1 MEIDFFRNED
11 YNALADLTKRS
22 FALSAYTVDRHL
34 PRPLR
39 GEVFFQTVVTRALRE
54 NSNACLVAR
63 KRDVPL
69 GYIIYGVDLDLS
81 KKFGV
86 TLATIILFCVD
97 EAHRRQGVGRN
108 LLARAIGL
116 LKSRGVELLTVGTDC
131 NNLPA
136 LTLYQQAGFM
146 TRLTWGAWRLYPGF
160 VPEAAM
166 SAQPTSL
173 TSLTPYANGLR
184 FIPWTGE
191 ENALELCRQIERP
204 LSYFRDS
211 RLPLRGLVH
220 LRKLL
225 AANLRKDIE
234 DQSTSALIASGTGFW
249 GERPLG
255 LLAYEEEGA
264 IEKFYNLE
272 GIEKRVYRVSDV
284 IIARNAR
291 GQGIASRLVQN
302 FCAQALPGAFYIE
315 AWAAA
320 DDWAAMNVLVK
331 NYFRPAH
338 IAVVL
343 HLWMK

>member
-34 PRPLR
+34 PRPLH

-81 KKFGV
+81 QKFGV

-136 LTLYQQAGFM
+136 LTLYQQAGFIM
-146 TRLTWGAWRLYPGF
+146 RLTWGAWRLYPGF
-160 VPEAAM
+160 VPATAQ
-166 SAQPTSL
+166 SAQSAQT
-173 TSLTPYANGLR
+173 ANGLR
-184 FIPWTGE
+184 FISWTGE

-211 RLPLRGLVH
+211 RLPLRGLVR

-234 DQSTSALIASGTGFW
+234 DQSTSALIACGTGFW

-272 GIEKRVYRVSDV
+272 QLEKRVYRVSDV

-302 FCAQALPGAFYIE
+302 FCAQTLPGAFFIE

-320 DDWAAMNVLVK
+320 NNWAAMNVLAK

-343 HLWMK
+343 HLWMNN

>member
-1 MEIDFFRNED
+1 MEIDFFRSED

-34 PRPLR
+34 PRPLY
-39 GEVFFQTVVTRALRE
+39 GQVFFQTVVTRALRE

-63 KRDVPL
+63 KKDVPL

-81 KKFGV
+81 KKFGA

-97 EAHRRQGVGRN
+97 AAYRRQGVGRS
-108 LLARAIGL
+108 LLARAISL
-116 LKSRGVELLTVGTDC
+116 LKSRGVDLLTVGTDC

-136 LTLYQQAGFM
+136 LTLYQQAGFI
-146 TRLTWGAWRLYPGF
+146 TRLTWGAWRLYPAF
-160 VPEAAM
+160 A
-166 SAQPTSL
+166 S
-173 TSLTPYANGLR
+173 ANGSAR
-184 FIPWTGE
+184 EGKPEYRCTPWAGE

-211 RLPLRGLVH
+211 RLSLRGLVH

-225 AANLRKDIE
+225 AANLRKDIA
-234 DQSTSALIASGTGFW
+234 DQTTRALIASGTGFW

-272 GIEKRVYRVSDV
+272 TLEKRVYRVSDV

-291 GQGIASRLVQN
+291 GQGIAGQLVHN
-302 FCAQALPGAFYIE
+302 FCAQALPGAFFIE
-315 AWAAA
+315 AWAAM
-320 DDWAAMNVLVK
+320 DDWAAMNVLAK
-331 NYFRPAH
+331 NHFRPAH

-343 HLWMK
+343 HLWL

>member
-1 MEIDFFRNED
+1 MEIDFFRSED
-11 YNALADLTKRS
+11 YAALADLTRRS

-34 PRPLR
+34 PRPLY

-54 NSNACLVAR
+54 NSSACLVAR

-97 EAHRRQGVGRN
+97 VKYSRQGVGRS

-160 VPEAAM
+160 VPGT
-166 SAQPTSL
+166 AQPPEL
-173 TSLTPYANGLR
+173 ADDFRCTPWA
-184 FIPWTGE
+184 GE
-191 ENALELCRQIERP
+191 ENALELCRRIERP

-211 RLPLRGLVH
+211 RLPLRGLVR

-234 DQSTSALIASGTGFW
+234 DRSTRALVAYGSGFW

-255 LLAYEEEGA
+255 LLAYDEEGA

-272 GIEKRVYRVSDV
+272 QIEKRVYRISDV
-284 IIARNAR
+284 IVARNAR
-291 GQGIASRLVQN
+291 GQGIAGRLMRS

-320 DDWAAMNVLVK
+320 DDWAAMNVLSK

-343 HLWMK
+343 HLWLR